1 VNGELTADERRA
13 LGRRARKATPREA
26 HASFDVLAER
36 DPVTLLEQQAVSRV
50 PELVPVRY
58 GRMLSSPF
66 AFFRGGALVMAQDLS
81 TAPRSGISVQACGDA
96 HLANF
101 GVFGTPERRLI
112 FDVNDF
118 DETLPGPWE
127 WDVKRLCAS
136 LVIAGRH
143 RGFTDKQSRAAAVS
157 AASTYRKAMRDFAT
171 MATLEVWYASLDIE
185 RVVADLGAQMKP
197 SSRSR
202 TEATLAKARTRD
214 SHQALAKLT
223 SIVDGEPR
231 IISDPPLIV
240 PIEELLT
247 EVDGDRLT
255 EEISKTMARYRA
267 SLPSDRRKLLEQFR
281 IVQIARKVVGVGSVG
296 TMAWIL
302 LLLGYNGDPLFLQA
316 KEAEASV
323 MERFVGA
330 STYSN
335 HGQRVVAGQR
345 LMQASSDIFLGWDRT
360 DAIDGH
366 ERDFYFRQLRDWK
379 GSVDLEKINARGL
392 FQYGAVCGWTL
403 ARGHARSG
411 DRMQIAAYLG
421 KGDVFDQAIADF
433 SCAYADQNDR
443 DFEMFQQAVK
453 EGRVVAQAGN

>member
-1 VNGELTADERRA
+1 VNGELTADKRRA
-13 LGRRARKATPREA
+13 LGKHARRATPREA
-26 HASFDVLAER
+26 HAAFDVPADR
-36 DPVTLLEQQAVSRV
+36 DPITLLEQQAVSRV

-58 GRMLSSPF
+58 GRMLTSPF

-81 TAPRSGISVQACGDA
+81 TTPRSGITVQACGDA

-143 RGFTDKQSRAAAVS
+143 REFTDKQSRAAAVS
-157 AASTYRKAMRDFAT
+157 AASSYRTAMRDFAT
-171 MATLEVWYASLDIE
+171 MATLDVWYASLDIE
-185 RVVADLGAQMKP
+185 RVVADLGAQMSK
-197 SSRSR
+197 SSRTR
-202 TEATLAKARTRD
+202 TAATLAKARTRD

-247 EVDGDRLT
+247 AVDSDHLT
-255 EEISKTMARYRA
+255 EEINKTLARYRA
-267 SLPSDRRKLLEQFR
+267 SLPSDRRMLLEQFE

-302 LLLGYNGDPLFLQA
+302 LLLGHNGDPLFLQA

-330 STYSN
+330 SAYSN
-335 HGQRVVAGQR
+335 HGQRVVTGQR

-392 FQYGAVCGWTL
+392 SQYGAVCGWTL

-411 DRMQIAAYLG
+411 DRIQIAAYLG
-421 KGDVFDQAIADF
+421 KGDAFDQAVADF

-443 DFEMFQQAVK
+443 DFDMLQQAVND
-453 EGRVVAQAGN
+453 GRVKAQFGI